1 MNFEEK
7 LNRGFELLREKEID
21 FALDT
26 ARELQK
32 EDENAPEAY
41 YLEALVMQQLNQ
53 LDISLAAVNKA
64 IELADDNAVY
74 FNLRGNI
81 YMQKEELEKAE
92 SDFDKAIELDDNSAA
107 HRNKVMLMLMTQR
120 GQEAIPYLI
129 NRIKQDPQDSENWI
143 LMGDMIKK
151 GGQVDKARTY
161 YEQALKIDP
170 DNDYAKRQLEE

>member
-21 FALDT
+21 YALDI

-32 EDENAPEAY
+32 ENEDSHEAY

-53 LDISLAAVNKA
+53 WDVSLEAINKA
-64 IELADDNAVY
+64 LELADENGMY
-74 FNLRGNI
+74 LNLRGNL

-92 SDFDKAIELDDNSAA
+92 SDFDKAIDLDDNSAA
-107 HRNKVMLMLMTQR
+107 HRNKVMLMLMTNR

-151 GGQVDKARTY
+151 GGQDDKARTY

-170 DNDYAKRQLEE
+170 NNEYAKKQLDG